1 MSQSYNHSLVLKWNG
16 SCFSIYTLQTLLKSQ
31 PQYFGH
37 FGHAPVNDVRTW
49 EMNACFWRMVFVLV
63 SWDLQVWARARNLA
77 QTRSFT
83 AREEHFDPLSNLPR
97 ELTRI
102 LLWQLICLLPS
113 HMNLLL
119 LECSD
124 WARWRDCWG
133 KHEETCHSGQMG
145 SVLALLLIQPSPL
158 MSLPLYALFE
168 FTYFLKMYMCA
179 YVLLN

>member
-1 MSQSYNHSLVLKWNG
+1 MEVVSQSTLCKHFWNLNHSILVILD
-16 SCFSIYTLQTLLKSQ
+16 TLQWMMSE
-31 PQYFGH
+31 H
-37 FGHAPVNDVRTW
+37 ERWMRV
-49 EMNACFWRMVFVLV
+49 FWRMVFVLV